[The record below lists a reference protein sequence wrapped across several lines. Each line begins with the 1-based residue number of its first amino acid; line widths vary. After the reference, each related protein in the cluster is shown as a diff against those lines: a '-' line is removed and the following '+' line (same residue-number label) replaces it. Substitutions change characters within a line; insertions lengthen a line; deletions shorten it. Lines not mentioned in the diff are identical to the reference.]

1 MSVKHHYE
9 YRVPQGWAR
18 FSPDISQQIHD
29 AVSKNKQDTI
39 IELQQTKWILRFNR
53 WVMVN
58 PSGAECDVR
67 EADNQSVHEGDQ
79 DDMEGYGWVFVT
91 RDGRFVFYP
100 PQMQE
105 MLNQAS
111 IMLDKGGVISHTHEG
126 YFGDIEA
133 EIKMV
138 RPGKYIDVIKANQQ
152 RRLVRR
158 GRASK
163 AMQNAARMFV
173 WAHQD
178 MDTDQWVPFDDQDQ
192 YLIEQAFSR
201 REKQYVLQGGGEDN
215 GGVLDFAR
223 MKYSVHPQGNLPKE
237 NLRRAE
243 RQTTRFEPEVPA
255 LESRTYEYRVPSGWA
270 PFPTNVSQKIS
281 DAVTQNK
288 QDVMIELQQT
298 KWIVR
303 FNRWVMV
310 NPSGAECDVREADN
324 QSVRGGDQDFCVG
337 GYGWVFV
344 TRDGRFVL
352 YPPHMQE
359 MLKQASIMLDK
370 GGVISHTHEGYFG

>member
-1 MSVKHHYE
+1 MSVKRYE
-9 YRVPQGWAR
+9 YHIPQGWAR
-18 FSPDISQQIHD
+18 FPPDISQQIHD

-138 RPGKYIDVIKANQQ
+138 RPGKYIEVIKANQQ

-163 AMQNAARMFV
+163 AKENTARVFV
-173 WAHQD
+173 WTHQD

-201 REKQYVLQGGGEDN
+201 REKQYVLQGGGDDT

-223 MKYSVHPQGNLPKE
+223 MKYSVHSLGNLPEE
-237 NLRRAE
+237 NLRRSE
-243 RQTTRFEPEVPA
+243 RQTTRFEPEVA
-255 LESRTYEYRVPSGWA
+255 AVESRSYEYRVPTGWA
-270 PFPTNVSQKIS
+270 AFPSNVSQKIS
-281 DAVTQNK
+281 DAVSQNK
-288 QDVMIELQQT
+288 QDVLIELQQT

-310 NPSGAECDVREADN
+310 NPSGGECIVREATKLRVLWQRLN
-324 QSVRGGDQDFCVG
+324 TT
-337 GYGWVFV
+337 
-344 TRDGRFVL
+344 TRTWITLTHIVSQALERL
-352 YPPHMQE
+352 YNSSE
-359 MLKQASIMLDK
+359 D
-370 GGVISHTHEGYFG
+370 V

>member
-138 RPGKYIDVIKANQQ
+138 RPGKYIEVIKANQQ

-163 AMQNAARMFV
+163 AKENTARVFV
-173 WAHQD
+173 WTHQD

-201 REKQYVLQGGGEDN
+201 REKQYVLQGGGDDT

-223 MKYSVHPQGNLPKE
+223 MKYSVHSLGNLPEE
-237 NLRRAE
+237 NLRRS
-243 RQTTRFEPEVPA
+243 EPEVPA
-255 LESRTYEYRVPSGWA
+255 VESRIYVYRVPTGWA
-270 PFPTNVSQKIS
+270 AFPSNVSQKINE
-281 DAVTQNK
+281 AVTQNK
-288 QDVMIELQQT
+288 QDVLIELQQT

-310 NPSGAECDVREADN
+310 NPSGTECIVREGKVIWERFDSA
-324 QSVRGGDQDFCVG
+324 
-337 GYGWVFV
+337 
-344 TRDGRFVL
+344 TRTWITLTHIVSQALERL
-352 YPPHMQE
+352 YNSSE
-359 MLKQASIMLDK
+359 D
-370 GGVISHTHEGYFG
+370 V